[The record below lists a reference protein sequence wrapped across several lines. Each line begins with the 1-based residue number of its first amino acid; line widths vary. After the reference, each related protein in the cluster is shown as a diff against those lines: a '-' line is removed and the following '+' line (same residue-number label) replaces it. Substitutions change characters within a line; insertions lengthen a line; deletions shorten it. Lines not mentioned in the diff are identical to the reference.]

1 LFRGLNT
8 LSGNCLMKKP
18 FIALP
23 AASFQCE
30 IRQGYEVSLWGQLTT
45 YLKAVKKAGGAPIII
60 PPCGEEEFVRVAHFA
75 DGLLLCGGGDVH
87 PKFYGEDPAPWL
99 WLVDEERD
107 WMEIFLAR
115 KFLELGK
122 PILGICR
129 GLQVLNVAAGGTL
142 FQDISQQRPGSKL
155 HSFMPP
161 EYPPDYEA
169 HAINVKPGS
178 LLASILAC
186 LYLKVNSRHHQAV
199 KEVAPGFR
207 AVAWAEDGIV
217 EAIEKEE
224 PGVFALGVQWHPEN
238 FSGPPMEN
246 IFEAFIK
253 ACGGKE

>member
-1 LFRGLNT
+1 MR
-8 LSGNCLMKKP
+8 KP

-30 IRQGYEVSLWGQLTT
+30 IRQGYKVSLWGQLLT
-45 YLKAVKKAGGAPIII
+45 YLEAVKKAGGIPLIIS
-60 PPCGEEEFVRVAHFA
+60 PQGEEELSQIAEFA

-87 PKFYGEDPAPWL
+87 PSFYGEDPTPWL

-107 WMEIFLAR
+107 RMEIFLTR
-115 KFLELGK
+115 RFLELRK

-129 GLQVLNVAAGGTL
+129 GLQVLNVGAGGTL
-142 FQDISQQRPGSKL
+142 FQDISQQRPGSKS

-161 EYPPDYEA
+161 EYSPDYEA
-169 HAINVKPGS
+169 HVLSLEPGS

-186 LYLKVNSRHHQAV
+186 LSLNVNSRHHQAV

-207 AVAWAEDGIV
+207 AVAWAEDGLV
-217 EAIEKEE
+217 EAIEKDE

-246 IFEAFIK
+246 LFKAFIK
-253 ACGGKE
+253 ACGGKK